1 MEIDAT
7 IAQQAR
13 DKLNGLGLAPTV
25 VVGDGEQGHRA
36 RAPYDRLIST
46 AAVQRI
52 PPAWLDQMS
61 TDGTI
66 LTPLAT
72 PFGSD

>member
-13 DKLNGLGLAPTV
+13 DKLNALDLAPAV

-36 RAPYDRLIST
+36 APRMT
-46 AAVQRI
+46 
-52 PPAWLDQMS
+52 
-61 TDGTI
+61 G
-66 LTPLAT
+66 
-72 PFGSD
+72 